1 MSSSDSMSGSMSGS
15 IPVSIKEKKS
25 KLMKIIC
32 VTASIIAALGA
43 INWGTISFG
52 KNIAASVITNAK
64 ARKVFYAIVGI
75 AGVIALICAIKWAM
89 KDENEYYSNPT
100 YSYSDNPT
108 YRDAWSSVSSGG
120 DDYPTLEGMYYAMA

>member
-1 MSSSDSMSGSMSGS
+1 MSEQVKNAGVPTSK
-15 IPVSIKEKKS
+15 PEEKKS
-25 KLMKIIC
+25 KLMKIIF

-75 AGVIALICAIKWAM
+75 AGVIALIGAIKWAM
-89 KDENEYYSNPT
+89 KKDGNEYFSAYYGQN
-100 YSYSDNPT
+100 DNGYVQ
-108 YRDAWSSVSSGG
+108 YRDTTSYVSDGA
-120 DDYPTLEGMYYAMA
+120 DYAYLEGMYDAMA

>member
-1 MSSSDSMSGSMSGS
+1 MSSSGSTSS
-15 IPVSIKEKKS
+15 VPKEKKS

-32 VTASIIAALGA
+32 VTAYIIAALGA

-89 KDENEYYSNPT
+89 KKDTNEYFSAYYGQNGDGNINYLDT
-100 YSYSDNPT
+100 YVSVGRGGASYA
-108 YRDAWSSVSSGG
+108 R
-120 DDYPTLEGMYYAMA
+120 LQEMYDAMA

>member
-1 MSSSDSMSGSMSGS
+1 MSSSASVAS
-15 IPVSIKEKKS
+15 IPKEKKS
-25 KLMKIIC
+25 KLMKTIC
-32 VTASIIAALGA
+32 VTAYIIAALGA

-52 KNIAASVITNAK
+52 KNVAASVITNSK

-100 YSYSDNPT
+100 YSFSHNPA

-120 DDYPTLEGMYYAMA
+120 DDYPTLGGMYYAMA